1 MNGDPNTLERYCS
14 SYYDKQGL
22 YNDGFPCPADKY
34 CCQNA
39 DGMKMCC
46 SLNENKPSTSVAVE
60 LLKTTSSNIL
70 STISNNQHA
79 KSFID
84 MNINNN
90 INNNHRN
97 NNKANLFNKPSSSIS
112 ISDTQIS
119 STLYASSSL
128 PLFLSK

>member
-1 MNGDPNTLERYCS
+1 MNSDPDTLERYCS

-46 SLNENKPSTSVAVE
+46 SLNENKSSTRAAVE
-60 LLKTTSSNIL
+60 LLRTTSSNIL
-70 STISNNQHA
+70 STISNNQHV

-84 MNINNN
+84 MNINNKNN
-90 INNNHRN
+90 I
-97 NNKANLFNKPSSSIS
+97 NKANLFNKPSSSIS